1 MTTHL
6 VIFDSDGVLVDSEPI
21 ASRVLAEALSEIG
34 YATSARDA
42 IERYTGISLA
52 SVLAK
57 IETEWGRPLPADF
70 AATLRQRD
78 IAAFTAELVP
88 MQGVA
93 ETLEELDRRGFSK
106 CVASSGTPAK
116 LEVTLGI
123 SGLSRYFEP
132 HIFSATM
139 VERGKPAPDLFLL
152 AARRMNVRPQNC
164 VVIEDSVAGV
174 RAARAAGMRAFGFI
188 GGGHASPRLGA
199 ALREAG
205 AAAVFAEMADLP
217 GLLARD
223 AVDG

>member
-1 MTTHL
+1 M
-6 VIFDSDGVLVDSEPI
+6 
-21 ASRVLAEALSEIG
+21 
-34 YATSARDA
+34 
-42 IERYTGISLA
+42 
-52 SVLAK
+52 LAK
-57 IETEWGRPLPADF
+57 IEAEWGRPLPADF

-78 IAAFTAELVP
+78 VAAFRAELLP

-93 ETLEELDRRGFSK
+93 ETLEALERRGVLK
-106 CVASSGTPAK
+106 CVASSGSPAK
-116 LEVTLGI
+116 LKVTLGV
-123 SGLSRYFEP
+123 SGLARYFEP
-132 HIFSATM
+132 HIFSAAM

-152 AARRMNVRPQNC
+152 AATRMNVRPQNC

-199 ALREAG
+199 ILREAG
-205 AAAVFAEMADLP
+205 AAALFAEMTDLP